1 MKNTVNEAFIQRRA
15 KLARW
20 SSLIGLGVLFL
31 GLVASF
37 NQQYFYWSLPALIIG
52 FLLANVSGFNAN
64 RYLKEPRPDQVLVK
78 VLRGFDNSYHL
89 FNYTAP
95 VPHVLLTPSHIYALL
110 VKPQDGVIRVRGK
123 RWGRGFSLRR
133 VFLLFGEESLGN
145 PPKDALA
152 EANRLH
158 NQLAKA
164 LPDEAPAVEPVVVF
178 TNPGVELDM
187 EGASYA
193 DEFDVP
199 VLTGSALKKYIRSQP
214 KGESFSRDL
223 RKNLTVVLRGGSV
236 SQEDEDEDEDDDE

>member
-31 GLVASF
+31 GLLASF
-37 NQQYFYWSLPALIIG
+37 NQQYFYYSLPALIIG

-95 VPHVLLTPSHIYALL
+95 IPHVLLTPSHVYALL
-110 VKPQDGVIRVRGK
+110 VKPQEGVIRVRGK
-123 RWGRGFSLRR
+123 RWGRAFSLRR

-145 PPKDALA
+145 PPRDALA
-152 EANRLH
+152 DANRLH
-158 NQLAKA
+158 AQLEKTFG
-164 LPDEAPAVEPVVVF
+164 DNAPAVEPVVIF

-187 EGASYA
+187 GEASPAEGP
-193 DEFDVP
+193 DVP
-199 VLTGSALKKYIRSQP
+199 VLTGSALKKYIRAQP
-214 KGESFSRDL
+214 KGEAFSRDL
-223 RKNLTVVLRGGSV
+223 RKDLASFLKGRAV
-236 SQEDEDEDEDDDE
+236 SQEDEDDAE

>member
-95 VPHVLLTPSHIYALL
+95 IPHVLLTPSHIYALL
-110 VKPQDGVIRVRGK
+110 VKPQEGVIRVRGK
-123 RWGRGFSLRR
+123 RWGRAFSLRR

-145 PPKDALA
+145 PPRDALA
-152 EANRLH
+152 EANRLSG
-158 NQLAKA
+158 QLQKA
-164 LPDEAPAVEPVVVF
+164 FGDEAPAVEPVVIF

-187 EGASYA
+187 GDASSA
-193 DEFDVP
+193 EEFDAP
-199 VLTGSALKKYIRSQP
+199 VLTGSALKKYIRGQP
-214 KGESFSRDL
+214 KGEAFSRDL
-223 RKNLTVVLRGGSV
+223 RQRLASFLRGRAV
-236 SQEDEDEDEDDDE
+236 SQEDEDDAE